1 MFYVIDPNFT
11 VDPVKPSLN
20 PLLSANVYSIP
31 RTKTAKLQVM
41 KVFQIIEK
49 VQNEVGFDISY
60 ANRAPPIG
68 APNAAATPADP
79 PAAINCL
86 LV

>member
-1 MFYVIDPNFT
+1 M
-11 VDPVKPSLN
+11 
-20 PLLSANVYSIP
+20 
-31 RTKTAKLQVM
+31 TAKAQVM

-68 APNAAATPADP
+68 APKAAATPADP
-79 PAAINCL
+79 PAAIS
-86 LV
+86 